1 MVNLED
7 PIVENKFP
15 MFVVK
20 DLLKDK
26 EHQMFNT
33 DPEVKLEDVIE
44 DIYFLNQGFLN

>member
-7 PIVENKFP
+7 PMAEKKIP
-15 MFVVK
+15 MLVVK
-20 DLLKDK
+20 DLLIDK
-26 EHQMFNT
+26 ELQMFNT